1 MGTRVT
7 WLELLPRLLL
17 TIIAGVVVGL
27 DRGEHPRPVGLRTTL
42 LVCLAA
48 SVAMMQAALLMDST
62 GKSTDSFVVLDLM
75 RFPLGILSGI
85 GFIGAGAILRR
96 GDAVRGVTTAATL
109 WFVTVIG
116 LCLGG
121 GQLLLGVVGT
131 GLAIGVLEVGRRV
144 ESHLPNLHRGC
155 MSLVSTP
162 AGPSE
167 RFIRERL
174 AEEGFNVHSCALRCV
189 PNKETKLE
197 LELYWKAPR
206 DRVRRP
212 GLVDEMSR
220 HEAVLKVVWTPQV

>member
-1 MGTRVT
+1 MDTHVT
-7 WLELLPRLLL
+7 WLELAIRLLL
-17 TIIAGVVVGL
+17 TIIAGSLIGF

-48 SVAMMQAALLMDST
+48 SVAMMQAALLMKST
-62 GKSTDSFVVLDLM
+62 GKSSDSFVVLDLM

-121 GQLLLGVVGT
+121 GQLLLGMVAT
-131 GLAIGVLEVGRRV
+131 CLALAVLEIGRRV
-144 ESHLPNLHRGC
+144 EKHLPNLHRGC
-155 MSLVSTP
+155 MRLTRRP
-162 AGPSE
+162 TGPSE
-167 RFIRERL
+167 YSVRERL
-174 AEEGFNVHSCALRCV
+174 AADGFSVHSCAIRYM
-189 PNKETKLE
+189 PEKELELE

-206 DRVRRP
+206 NEIRRP
-212 GLVDEMSR
+212 ALVDELSQNP
-220 HEAVLKVVWTPQV
+220 AVVKVSWKPQA